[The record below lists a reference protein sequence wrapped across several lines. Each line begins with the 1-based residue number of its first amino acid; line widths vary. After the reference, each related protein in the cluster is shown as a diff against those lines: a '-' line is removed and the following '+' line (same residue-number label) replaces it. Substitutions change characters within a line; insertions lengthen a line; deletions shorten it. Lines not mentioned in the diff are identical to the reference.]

1 MTKNDVIKIIENR
14 IERKIKVYRVSWT
27 GHLNQNIITKRQMME
42 AEINGLKELL
52 KEINNKEGKYELT
65 DKFPLREEV
74 DLSPKETDNTN
85 IWQVFIM
92 PVSMDGDDI
101 EEDRISLFYNK
112 NTTDY
117 YVQYRGKIIV
127 NTENDKTFHF
137 RDTQKTWRYRKIF
150 NRIELSRGLE
160 MVAYKIAEAI
170 KYKNYYPRIKR
181 INISR
186 FLKDFT
192 LWLFVNEVP
201 KKDRDENWESKRK
214 LLEKEGK

>member
-1 MTKNDVIKIIENR
+1 MNKNDIIKIIEDR
-14 IERKIKVYRVSWT
+14 IERKIKVYRESWT

-52 KEINNKEGKYELT
+52 KEINHKEGKYELT

-92 PVSMDGDDI
+92 PISMDGDDI

-192 LWLFVNEVP
+192 LWLFINEIP
-201 KKDRDENWESKRK
+201 EEDRDENWESKRK

>member
-1 MTKNDVIKIIENR
+1 
-14 IERKIKVYRVSWT
+14 
-27 GHLNQNIITKRQMME
+27 
-42 AEINGLKELL
+42 
-52 KEINNKEGKYELT
+52 
-65 DKFPLREEV
+65 
-74 DLSPKETDNTN
+74 
-85 IWQVFIM
+85 M

-192 LWLFVNEVP
+192 LWLFINEIP
-201 KKDRDENWESKRK
+201 EEDRDENWESKRK

>member
-1 MTKNDVIKIIENR
+1 
-14 IERKIKVYRVSWT
+14 
-27 GHLNQNIITKRQMME
+27 
-42 AEINGLKELL
+42 
-52 KEINNKEGKYELT
+52 
-65 DKFPLREEV
+65 
-74 DLSPKETDNTN
+74 
-85 IWQVFIM
+85 M

-127 NTENDKTFHF
+127 NTENDRRFHF
-137 RDTQKTWRYRKIF
+137 RDTQKTWRYRKIY
-150 NRIELSRGLE
+150 NRIELSKGLE

-170 KYKNYYPRIKR
+170 KYNNYYPRIKG

-192 LWLFVNEVP
+192 LWLFINEVP
-201 KKDRDENWESKRK
+201 EEDRDEKWESKRK